1 MLQTFK
7 EFSVKK
13 RPLVKTQKKMH
24 VKEIGLCH
32 MALDL
37 THLGKTNLIISSAG
51 ETTKNTD
58 QLTGKIMIIMV
69 LYNF

>member
-1 MLQTFK
+1 
-7 EFSVKK
+7 
-13 RPLVKTQKKMH
+13 MH
-24 VKEIGLCH
+24 VKEIGLCR

-58 QLTGKIMIIMV
+58 PVDWQNNDNNGTI
-69 LYNF
+69 